1 MVLTDLI
8 TLTLMAWLALVIRN
22 EGFVNIYETYEI
34 TGASSDDII
43 HFLLVAPSNHCINI
57 NWFKIVQ
64 IDCAIYKYQN
74 ICIYCKSMHFINV
87 SDLFL
92 YNLY

>member
-43 HFLLVAPSNHCINI
+43 HFLLVAPVITVLILIGLRLYRSIVRYINI
-57 NWFKIVQ
+57 KTYASI
-64 IDCAIYKYQN
+64 AKA
-74 ICIYCKSMHFINV
+74 CILSTLVIFFI
-87 SDLFL
+87 
-92 YNLY
+92 